1 MFIGSNFL
9 LCDLSRIPC
18 DEDSMIEF
26 VQAHFEI
33 QVAESQTV
41 VDNVGSIGGLTRF
54 VLAKKGASQPVG

>member
-1 MFIGSNFL
+1 
-9 LCDLSRIPC
+9 
-18 DEDSMIEF
+18 MIEF

-41 VDNVGSIGGLTRF
+41 LDNVGSIGGLTRF